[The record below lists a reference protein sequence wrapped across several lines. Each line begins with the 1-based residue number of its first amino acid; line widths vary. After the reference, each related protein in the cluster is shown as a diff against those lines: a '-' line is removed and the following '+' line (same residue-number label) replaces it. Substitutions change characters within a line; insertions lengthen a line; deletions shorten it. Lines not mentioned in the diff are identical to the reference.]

1 MAENG
6 VSKNEFKQFP
16 RDPNAPKRALSAFF
30 IYANEVRESIMDN
43 NPDNTMAENGKIIG
57 EKWSKLSTTG
67 KAKYE
72 KLAEKEKAKYETAVN
87 KYEKTDDYKEYMR
100 IRSEYE
106 TEKKSS
112 GKSSTKK

>member
-30 IYANEVRESIMDN
+30 LYANEVRESIMDN

-57 EKWSKLSTTG
+57 EKWSKLSSTG

-72 KLAEKEKAKYETAVN
+72 KLAEKEKSKYETAVN
-87 KYEKTDDYKEYMR
+87 KYQNTDDYKEYMR
-100 IRSEYE
+100 IRTEYE
-106 TEKKSS
+106 NEKKSS